1 MQFIVQRDINP
12 GSLSIDRWYAD
23 QLKRFK
29 VESPPPS
36 TSTVLGGRPAIRRE
50 MIGRFGKSFDFYT
63 TLHRSDIFQV
73 AIGQTSPQEPLD
85 RTYDAI
91 LSTLRFVE

>member
-1 MQFIVQRDINP
+1 
-12 GSLSIDRWYAD
+12 
-23 QLKRFK
+23 
-29 VESPPPS
+29 
-36 TSTVLGGRPAIRRE
+36 